1 MPLDSNNEIYVDNA
15 ATTSMSKDVLDSML
29 PYFSRN
35 YGNPSSLYSLAQVS
49 RDAVEVSRET
59 IADILNCKPSEIVF
73 NSGGTESDNLA
84 IIGVSKA
91 LEPTGKHL
99 ITSKIEHHAVIHA
112 MEEMESLGFKV
123 TYLDVDKDG
132 FVNLDQLE
140 QCITSDTTL
149 ISIMYAN
156 NETGAIQPIKEIGQI
171 IKKKSIDLN
180 RDIYFHTDA
189 VQAAGKLSLD
199 VEELGVDLMTISGH
213 KFYGPKGAGILY
225 TKNPTHLKP
234 MIIGGNQE
242 YGLRGG
248 TENLISIAGMA
259 LAAELINEELESH
272 IIHLTT
278 LERYFKSELQDFNGK
293 IIFNGDQSNKLPGL
307 ISVSFPGHKSSKL
320 MIKLDQAEMY
330 VSNGSA
336 CGSGNIKP
344 SPVLKALGFDDLR
357 NFSTIRFSFGVSN
370 SLKDVEA
377 LINQI
382 KKII

>member
-1 MPLDSNNEIYVDNA
+1 MKYFDHSS
-15 ATTSMSKDVLDSML
+15 TTPINPKVLSLMTSTQSEL
-29 PYFSRN
+29 
-35 YGNPSSLYSLAQVS
+35 YGNPSSIHLHGQKAKGILESA
-49 RDAVEVSRET
+49 RGK
-59 IADILNCKPSEIVF
+59 IAKSINAKKTQIIF
-73 NSGGTESDNLA
+73 TSGGTESNNQVLWSLIGNKKNHVITSTIEHPA
-84 IIGVSKA
+84 ITKA
-91 LEPTGKHL
+91 LQALKPLGLEYSLVNVSSDGLVDINEILNLINDRTG
-99 ITSKIEHHAVIHA
+99 
-112 MEEMESLGFKV
+112 
-123 TYLDVDKDG
+123 
-132 FVNLDQLE
+132 
-140 QCITSDTTL
+140 L
-149 ISIMYAN
+149 ISIMLAN
-156 NETGAIQPIKEIGQI
+156 NEIGAIQPIKEISKLASEKGI
-171 IKKKSIDLN
+171 LL
-180 RDIYFHTDA
+180 HTDA
-189 VQAAGKLSLD
+189 VQCMGKMKID
-199 VEELGVDLMTISGH
+199 IVDLGVDFLSLSAH

-344 SPVLKALGFDDLR
+344 SSVLKALGFDDLR